1 MASKRKITRA
11 PNYMDKMTRS
21 ERQLHR
27 YELIGWIVT
36 GIMKEG
42 NCERNEKVEEL
53 IGHLDM
59 ALKEALSLYRVT
71 H

>member
-1 MASKRKITRA
+1 MSQPLRKSFDDMTPEERA
-11 PNYMDKMTRS
+11 FHSYD
-21 ERQLHR
+21 
-27 YELIGWIVT
+27 LIGWIVT

-53 IGHLDM
+53 IHHLDK
-59 ALKEALSLYRVT
+59 ALQRALRLHRVV